1 MPWWKALQTANGWL
15 EYNLMASEDALTD
28 QCTPVVEKAK
38 EVDMVNVA
46 LQEKEGA
53 LATANGKLQK
63 ARDALAE
70 AQTALA

>member
-38 EVDMVNVA
+38 EVDMVKVA

-53 LATANGKLQK
+53 FVGVLVRQPTTGST
-63 ARDALAE
+63 RSR
-70 AQTALA
+70 